1 MPKTVHSD
9 AYASVLRVLI
19 EARKAAGMTQAELA
33 RRVGSQQPVISL
45 IERGVRR
52 IDVVE
57 FYVLTRAMGAD
68 PDGLFRDAGR
78 GIPISQKL

>member
-19 EARKAAGMTQAELA
+19 EARKAAGLTQAELA

-52 IDVVE
+52 VDVVE
-57 FYVLTRAMGAD
+57 FYVLARAIGVDPATAFANATGAIRHD
-68 PDGLFRDAGR
+68 HTL
-78 GIPISQKL
+78 